1 MNRQSP
7 ADCHSPDSRSLDPH
21 HTRPRVLIVDDDV
34 SLSRLLSMILRTANC
49 DVLMA
54 SDGLGA
60 LEVARSKDI
69 DLIVLDLRMPVLD
82 GRGFFR
88 ELRKEGHQIPVLI
101 ASAYGA
107 RSAQVELGAE
117 GAIEKP
123 FDPDALIQAISNLLP
138 PEKRA
143 I

>member
-1 MNRQSP
+1 MNRHVP
-7 ADCHSPDSRSLDPH
+7 AYPHGRDNRSLISH
-21 HTRPRVLIVDDDV
+21 RTRPRVLIVDDDV

-49 DVLMA
+49 DVLTA
-54 SDGLGA
+54 FDGLRA
-60 LEVARSKDI
+60 LEVARSQEI
-69 DLIVLDLRMPVLD
+69 DLIVLDLSMPALD

-88 ELRKEGHQIPVLI
+88 ELRREGHKVPVLI

>member
-7 ADCHSPDSRSLDPH
+7 ADCHSPDNRSLNPH
-21 HTRPRVLIVDDDV
+21 RTRPCVLIVDDDV
-34 SLSRLLSMILRTANC
+34 SLSRLLGTILRTANC

-54 SDGLGA
+54 SDGLRA
-60 LEVARSKDI
+60 LEVARSQHI
-69 DLIVLDLRMPVLD
+69 DLIVLDLRMPALD

-88 ELRKEGHQIPVLI
+88 ELRREGKQIPVLI